1 MEVTVSQSLFF
12 AEIFNGIMRTIVSTL
27 VVMSVLSF
35 GCENSGKTTSTT
47 RGEIRVVFD
56 ESVQPA
62 FQRQV
67 DDFQSTYP
75 DAKVQPRYREAREAV
90 VDFVSDSVRVI
101 GMGRPFNA
109 EELRVLKE
117 AEIEYQSYEVALDGI
132 VVIVHKENRISE
144 LRMSQLDSIFS
155 GALTRWP
162 GRNATIEPVVGDI
175 NSSVYE
181 MVRDSVLKGKS
192 FARSTTRV
200 VPSLKLID
208 YVSTIKNSIGLV
220 GLSWLRGH
228 EDEVTVVRLS
238 RLDSTG
244 TYGKPYSPA
253 QAYIYQRNYPL
264 FRMVYMYNREIQ
276 RDVSLGLIAYMA
288 GVQGQKIFLNSGL
301 VPVTMPV
308 RLVELTS
315 KQVQQQ

>member
-1 MEVTVSQSLFF
+1 
-12 AEIFNGIMRTIVSTL
+12 MRTIVSTL
-27 VVMSVLSF
+27 VISTLFF

-56 ESVQPA
+56 ESLQPA

-67 DDFQSTYP
+67 DDFQSTYT
-75 DAKVQPRYREAREAV
+75 DAKVHPQYREAREAV
-90 VDFVSDSVRVI
+90 VDFVNDSVRVI

-109 EELRVLKE
+109 EEKSVLKE
-117 AEIEYQSYEVALDGI
+117 AEIEYQTYEVALDAV
-132 VVIVHKENRISE
+132 VVIVHKKNPLAE

-155 GALTRWP
+155 GTLTRWP
-162 GRNATIEPVVGDI
+162 DRKGTIEPVMGDI

-181 MVRDSVLKGKS
+181 MVRDSVLKGKAS
-192 FARSTTRV
+192 VITATRV
-200 VPSLKLID
+200 VPSPKLID

-238 RLDSTG
+238 MPDSTG
-244 TYGKPYSPA
+244 KPGKYYSPA

-276 RDVSLGLIAYMA
+276 RDVSLGFIAYMA

-315 KQVQQQ
+315 KQVQ